1 MSHTAKGYRTGTDRT
16 ISPTETIARLK
27 PFMAAM
33 GITRVANITGLD
45 CIGIPVVMVCRPN
58 SRSLAVSQGKGLD
71 LPAAR
76 ASGLM
81 ESIEFYHAERIQ
93 QPLML
98 GSYAELRYGYR
109 LVDVARL
116 PRLRTSR
123 FHHELPLLWI
133 EGRDLLGGDD
143 APVWLPYE
151 MVQLN
156 MTLPPPT
163 GSGCFLG
170 GSNGLASGNHLLEA
184 TSHAICEV
192 VERDASTMFGLLD
205 AEAQAARRI
214 DLTTID
220 DAACC
225 AILECYARANVAVAV
240 WDMTSDVG
248 IAAFLCQI
256 VDQSEDPLRALY
268 ACGGMGCHPTRQIA
282 LLRALTE
289 AAQERVALI
298 AGTRDDLFRKGY
310 ERARSMDVVRGQR
323 AVTRERGV
331 RDFRCT
337 PNWEAETFDA
347 DVAWELER
355 LQAVGIVEVLGTE
368 LTRPE
373 FQVPV
378 VHVTIPGL
386 EGTSWL
392 DEYSPGARA
401 QAWSGGAA

>member
-1 MSHTAKGYRTGTDRT
+1 MSPVTKGFRIGTDRT
-16 ISPTETIARLK
+16 ISPRATFEHVQ
-27 PFMAAM
+27 PFMPAM

-76 ASGLM
+76 ASGVM

-93 QPLML
+93 HPLKL
-98 GSYAELRYGYR
+98 ATYEELRYGHR
-109 LVDVARL
+109 VVDVARL
-116 PRLRTSR
+116 PQLRTSR
-123 FHHELPLLWI
+123 FHRALPLLWI
-133 EGRDLLGGDD
+133 EGRDLLGGE
-143 APVWLPYE
+143 PVWLPYE
-151 MVQLN
+151 MLQLN

-205 AEAQAARRI
+205 PEAQIARGV

-220 DAACC
+220 DAGCRDV
-225 AILECYARANVAVAV
+225 LERYARAGVDVAV
-240 WDMTSDVG
+240 WDITSDVG
-248 IAAFLCQI
+248 IPAFVCQI
-256 VDQSEDPLRALY
+256 VDRSVDPLRALY
-268 ACGGMGCHPTRQIA
+268 ACGGMGCHPRRQIA

-298 AGTRDDLFRKGY
+298 AGTRDDLFRTGY
-310 ERARSMDVVRGQR
+310 ERARSLDVLRGQR
-323 AVTRERGV
+323 AAMREPAV
-331 RDFRCT
+331 RDFRSG

-355 LQAVGIVEVLGTE
+355 LRSIGIEQVVAVD
-368 LTRPE
+368 LTRPD
-373 FQVPV
+373 FRVPV

-386 EGTSWL
+386 EGASWL
-392 DEYSPGARA
+392 DEYSPGPRAR
-401 QAWSGGAA
+401 AWSGGRP

>member
-1 MSHTAKGYRTGTDRT
+1 MSQTAKGFRTGTDRT
-16 ISPTETIARLK
+16 ISPAETVARLK

-71 LPAAR
+71 LHAAR

-93 QPLML
+93 QPLIL
-98 GSYAELRYGYR
+98 GSYEELRYGHR

-123 FHHELPLLWI
+123 FHRDLPLLWT
-133 EGRDLLGGDD
+133 EGRDLLTDE
-143 APVWLPYE
+143 PIWLPYE
-151 MVQLN
+151 MLQLN
-156 MTLPPPT
+156 MTLPAPV

-170 GSNGLASGNHLLEA
+170 GSNGLASGNHVLEA
-184 TSHAICEV
+184 MSHAICEV
-192 VERDASTMFGLLD
+192 VERDAATMFGLLD
-205 AEAQAARRI
+205 GDAQSARRI

-220 DAACC
+220 DPACGEVL
-225 AILECYARANVAVAV
+225 ARYAQANVDVAV
-240 WDMTSDVG
+240 WDITSDVG
-248 IAAFLCQI
+248 IPAFLCQI
-256 VDQSEDPLRALY
+256 VDRSEDTLRALY
-268 ACGGMGCHPTRQIA
+268 ACGGMGCHPTRRIA

-310 ERARSMDVVRGQR
+310 ERARSVDILRGQR
-323 AVTRERGV
+323 TYVRDRGV
-331 RDFRCT
+331 RTFQSA
-337 PNWEAETFDA
+337 PNWEADTFEQ

-355 LQAVGIVEVLGTE
+355 LQATGIVEVVAIE

-401 QAWSGGAA
+401 QACYGGAA

>member
-1 MSHTAKGYRTGTDRT
+1 VSQVTKGFRTGTDRT
-16 ISPTETIARLK
+16 VSPCETLARVQ

-93 QPLML
+93 HPLKL
-98 GSYAELRYGYR
+98 ASYEELRYDHR
-109 LVDVARL
+109 VVDIARL

-123 FHHELPLLWI
+123 FHRELPLLWI
-133 EGRDLLGGDD
+133 EGRDLLGGDS
-143 APVWLPYE
+143 VWLPYE

-156 MTLPPPT
+156 MTLPPPI

-192 VERDASTMFGLLD
+192 VERDASTMFSLLD
-205 AEAQAARRI
+205 AEVQVARGI

-220 DAACC
+220 DAGCRE
-225 AILECYARANVAVAV
+225 LVERYARAEVDVAV

-248 IAAFLCQI
+248 IPAFLCQI
-256 VDQSEDPLRALY
+256 VDRSEDPLRALY
-268 ACGGMGCHPTRQIA
+268 ACGGMGCHPTRGIA

-298 AGTRDDLFRKGY
+298 AGTRDDLFRSSY
-310 ERARSMDVVRGQR
+310 ARARSLDVLGGQH
-323 AVTRERGV
+323 AVIQVQGT
-331 RDFRCT
+331 RDFHAA
-337 PNWEAETFDA
+337 PNWEAEDFDA

-355 LQAVGIVEVLGTE
+355 LRSIGIEQVVAIE

-392 DEYSPGARA
+392 DEYSPGPRARA
-401 QAWSGGAA
+401 FSGGGA